1 MKRELSE
8 QHVRRL
14 KQWYI
19 GQLIVSFLS
28 FAGVIGYSFL
38 FEHEQVTARRVIILL
53 FSVLTVILALKIP
66 FEKELQAKQKIRRA
80 LRKCNYYFQTMG
92 QAILLPIGLSYLMLI
107 LHRLTHLSFLILT
120 VIFLVYLLFMYI
132 PVTYFV
138 YMQIESLV
146 GRIILLCFL
155 IAEGISAGS
164 QLIMEYTRPKQVG
177 YVLQTINETQAADV
191 VAILISVT
199 FLMYLWGFKLP
210 SFTYSKQA
218 NWGAVTFLVIFS
230 LWYVIWNG
238 FGSGSH
244 VSDIL
249 FKYDFSMAKINLKM
263 VLTALTT
270 IQEEWFFRFAI
281 LSLCLRALK
290 NNRHQIEW
298 AVCSNG
304 ILFGLWHF
312 ANGFAGQ
319 SWSAT
324 FEQMLSAGAAGLL
337 FAAIYLYTRN
347 IGFPIVIHFLN
358 DFLGLSSSA
367 SMIMSAPGTIDWL
380 TTIGQ
385 VVVFILIVIF
395 LMTGK
400 RKQAIQATLDY
411 EN

>member
-38 FEHEQVTARRVIILL
+38 FGHEQVTARRVIILL

-66 FEKELQAKQKIRRA
+66 FEKELQTKQKIRQA

-138 YMQIESLV
+138 YMQIESLA

-191 VAILISVT
+191 VAILISVA

-218 NWGAVTFLVIFS
+218 NWGVVTFLVIFS